1 MTVLLR
7 LEELALHGR
16 VRPTS
21 AQVQRGELLHLI
33 GPNGAGKSSLLG
45 LMAGLLSGEGRIFF
59 DYKALADWQPT
70 ALAQRRALLQQ
81 QQTPPFAMP
90 LWHFL
95 SLHQLDGARE
105 AALLA
110 QAQAFGLEDKLN
122 RLVSALSGG
131 EWQRARL
138 AAVLLQLGNHDC
150 LNGKLLLLDEPMNS
164 LDVAQQAALD
174 RQLQAL
180 CFAGATVVMSSH
192 DLNYSLRHAAKV
204 WLIERGRLLAQ
215 GKPEDV
221 LTPDRLTPVYDV
233 PFRRLEV
240 EGVKVLISSQ

>member
-1 MTVLLR
+1 MTTLLR
-7 LEELALHGR
+7 LEGLALHGR
-16 VRPTS
+16 VGPTH
-21 AQVQRGELLHLI
+21 AQVRRGELLHLI

-45 LMAGLLSGEGRIFF
+45 LMAGLLTGEGRIIF
-59 DYKALADWQPT
+59 DDKPLAEWLPT
-70 ALAQRRALLQQ
+70 ALARRRAMLHQ

-95 SLHQLDGARE
+95 TLHQLDDACE

-110 QAQAFGLEDKLN
+110 QAQALGLEDKLN
-122 RLVSALSGG
+122 RRVSELSGG

-138 AAVLLQLGNHDC
+138 AAVLLQLGNHDS
-150 LNGKLLLLDEPMNS
+150 LSGKLLLLDEPMNS

-174 RQLQAL
+174 RQLQTL
-180 CFAGATVVMSSH
+180 CRAGATVVMSSH
-192 DLNYSLRHAAKV
+192 DLNYSLRHAASV

-215 GKPEDV
+215 GIPADV
-221 LTPDRLTPVYDV
+221 LTPDRLTSVYDV

-240 EGVKVLISSQ
+240 EGVKVLISSH